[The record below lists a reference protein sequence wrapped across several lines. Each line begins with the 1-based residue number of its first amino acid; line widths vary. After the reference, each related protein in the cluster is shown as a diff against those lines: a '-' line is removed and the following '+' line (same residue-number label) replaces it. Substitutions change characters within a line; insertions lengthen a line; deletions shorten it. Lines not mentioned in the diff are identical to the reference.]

1 MEIITKIYNEI
12 IKKSFNI
19 PIKVVFWNGE
29 VETIGDGEI
38 RAVIKFNSPIDW
50 KELSNDA
57 TLTLANAYMNK
68 DIEIEGSIQELMVSA
83 FLNDSSFIESPKYK
97 NRNILQKHDKKNSKM
112 DIEYHYDIG
121 NDFYKLWLDN
131 SMNYSCAYFRSED
144 ESLENAQQGKIEHI
158 LKKLRIKPTDKLLD
172 IGCGWG
178 DLIIT
183 AAEKYSIKATG
194 CTLSEE
200 QYSMVK
206 EKIKNKNLEDL
217 VEIKLMDYR
226 DLVKSGEKYEKIVSV
241 GMFEHVGKEN
251 IKEYFECVNKLM
263 PNRGLSLIHGIS
275 GQRDMNDE
283 SKGSNSFLNKYIF
296 PGGYIP
302 SIAEIVNSINV
313 LNLHVIDLESLRL
326 HYKLT
331 LEEWHRRFMSN
342 WDKIVGDKGEKFARM
357 WDIYLQGCAAIFEAG
372 KLDICQYLI
381 EKGSDNTRPLTRDYM
396 L

>member
-1 MEIITKIYNEI
+1 M
-12 IKKSFNI
+12 
-19 PIKVVFWNGE
+19 
-29 VETIGDGEI
+29 
-38 RAVIKFNSPIDW
+38 
-50 KELSNDA
+50 L
-57 TLTLANAYMNK
+57 
-68 DIEIEGSIQELMVSA
+68 
-83 FLNDSSFIESPKYK
+83 
-97 NRNILQKHDKKNSKM
+97 
-112 DIEYHYDIG
+112 
-121 NDFYKLWLDN
+121 
-131 SMNYSCAYFRSED
+131 FRS
-144 ESLENAQQGKIEHI
+144 
-158 LKKLRIKPTDKLLD
+158 
-172 IGCGWG
+172 
-178 DLIIT
+178 
-183 AAEKYSIKATG
+183 G

-342 WDKIVGDKGEKFARM
+342 RDKIVGDKGDRK
-357 WDIYLQGCAAIFEAG
+357 
-372 KLDICQYLI
+372 
-381 EKGSDNTRPLTRDYM
+381 SVV
-396 L
+396 